1 MRIAECGMK
10 MRAVSF
16 GLVLVLLLLAGC
28 TPGSSAIVPVSG
40 IVTLDG
46 QPLAGANVSFQPITD
61 KAVAGQ
67 AGIGS
72 YGKTDEQGRYT
83 LRLIDPDQPGALVG
97 KHTVTVTTAV
107 AANPES
113 DEIKLKQPERISAKS
128 RTQEIEIPAG
138 GTDKADLKLSSR

>member
-10 MRAVSF
+10 MRAVNF
-16 GLVLVLLLLAGC
+16 GLVLGMLLIVGC
-28 TPGSSAIVPVSG
+28 APRSSAIVPVSG
-40 IVTLDG
+40 TVTLDG
-46 QPLAGANVSFQPITD
+46 QPLVGATLSFQPITD

-97 KHTVTVTTAV
+97 KHTVNITTAV
-107 AANPES
+107 AANPAS
-113 DEIKLKQPERISAKS
+113 DEIKLKQPERISPKS